1 MVAQMGMSDK
11 VRTHAHSPR
20 RLPAHPSP
28 TLCGFVA
35 PSCAVRSDPSTETS
49 GTSSGRPPRPDKRSK
64 AKSRPSSRSAPPSPL
79 TVGPLH
85 FLAAAPE
92 SDSSGRVLLIVD
104 ERTQGQ
110 YAVAKRILTDHQD
123 ELHRLAQALLEHET
137 LNKEEIMAVIKG
149 KKLTNL
155 FYQ

>member
-1 MVAQMGMSDK
+1 MV
-11 VRTHAHSPR
+11 V
-20 RLPAHPSP
+20 
-28 TLCGFVA
+28 
-35 PSCAVRSDPSTETS
+35 
-49 GTSSGRPPRPDKRSK
+49 
-64 AKSRPSSRSAPPSPL
+64 
-79 TVGPLH
+79 
-85 FLAAAPE
+85 
-92 SDSSGRVLLIVD
+92 IVD

>member
-1 MVAQMGMSDK
+1 MG
-11 VRTHAHSPR
+11 
-20 RLPAHPSP
+20 
-28 TLCGFVA
+28 
-35 PSCAVRSDPSTETS
+35 
-49 GTSSGRPPRPDKRSK
+49 
-64 AKSRPSSRSAPPSPL
+64 
-79 TVGPLH
+79 LH